1 MILIAMDRAASVR
14 SIDANGFL
22 HVDVSNISKA
32 NVCPYM
38 GREIPDSQ
46 ALGLDPDKVYY
57 LYREPEELARAAA
70 TFNNVPLLSEHLPV
84 VPDDLPEELIIGST
98 GTDAAFEAPYLRNS
112 LVVWCAR
119 HQRAIESEQQRELSC
134 GYRYRADMT
143 PGTTADGLRY
153 DGVMRDIIGNHVAL
167 VVEGRAGPD
176 VVVGDTLMQ
185 LKSRTALMISGALAS
200 HIRPHLSTDVDISPA
215 LAGVNGKTFALDGA
229 PRQLA
234 SRVYAL
240 VKPHLSGDAL
250 TEAMLSGA
258 LTAVQPAAIAMD
270 EGADPDDKGDKDD
283 DDEDVEINVAEDE
296 AEEDGKQAEDEG
308 ETDADKPA
316 MDAATVSRLIAAAE
330 ARAEARAARRV
341 VAIEQARAD
350 VRPLVG
356 EVVGMDS
363 AERIYRFALEDAG
376 YSAADLKGTPIPT
389 LKAMV
394 GREISARSRPAAAM
408 DSAAVRR
415 ANDSFEALYGSK

>member
-1 MILIAMDRAASVR
+1 MMILLAMDRASVR
-14 SIDANGFL
+14 SIDGNGFL
-22 HVDVSNISKA
+22 HVEVSNISKA
-32 NVCPYM
+32 NVCPYF
-38 GREIPDSQ
+38 GREIPNWE
-46 ALGLDPDKVYY
+46 ALGLEPERIYQLYRDPD
-57 LYREPEELARAAA
+57 ELERAAP

-84 VPDDLPEELIIGST
+84 VPEDLPEELIIGST
-98 GTDAAFEAPYLRNS
+98 GTDASFEAPYLRNS
-112 LVVWCAR
+112 LVVWCAQHR
-119 HQRAIESEQQRELSC
+119 DAIDRASKRELSC

-229 PRQLA
+229 PKQLA

-250 TEAMLSGA
+250 TEAVLSGA

-270 EGADPDDKGDKDD
+270 EGAEPDDKDD
-283 DDEDVEINVAEDE
+283 DEDIEINVAEDE
-296 AEEDGKQAEDEG
+296 AEEEEKQAEDED

-389 LKAMV
+389 LRAMV
-394 GREISARSRPAAAM
+394 GREVSAKSRPVAAM

-415 ANDSFEALYGSK
+415 ANDTFEALYGSK